1 MNITYCIF
9 TYKEDAPMVE
19 QCIRGLKLL
28 GAREQNIFVFDDG
41 RNPIQIPLRG
51 CTYRRTHFKR
61 NGNLNGQECTQGELK
76 CMEQAKTLSNADI
89 IIKIDSDIILN
100 SLDWVQT
107 TYNPMVRHI
116 GFHIGEDKHHISGC
130 CYSLPAH
137 KIKDML
143 GKLEGLNYGESL
155 GESII
160 MSDISLRI
168 DLIPQAYECSSKNKA
183 PWRAASIYQIM
194 LDNDE
199 QLKEEYMEL
208 FMKKDVVLCDL
219 MGADKRD
226 KNKNARI
233 MKNFLDNREKR
244 LKFV

>member
-28 GAREQNIFVFDDG
+28 GSREQNIFVFDDG
-41 RNPIQIPLRG
+41 RNPTQIPLRG
-51 CTYRRTHFKR
+51 CQYRRTYFNR

-76 CMEQAKTLSNADI
+76 CMGEAVYHTGADL

-107 TYNPMVRHI
+107 TYNPLVRHI
-116 GFHIGEDKHHISGC
+116 GFHIGEEKHHISGC

-143 GKLEGLNYGESL
+143 SKLEGLNYGECL

-160 MSDISLRI
+160 ISDLSLRI
-168 DLIPQAYECSSKNKA
+168 GLIPQAYECSSKNKN
-183 PWRAASIYQIM
+183 PWRAASIYQTM
-194 LDNDE
+194 LNGDE

-219 MGADKRD
+219 MGVDKRD
-226 KNKNARI
+226 KKKNARI